1 MVFLQLSAHVVWHS
15 SSALC
20 IVGSLP
26 PAVRLGSLDLAQACM
41 PHLTLL
47 DEFRGPLA
55 VDLRPLTPWSTWCEP
70 LQPVAFVKR
79 GLLAIDPAVAERYL
93 EGFRVGDGFDG

>member
-26 PAVRLGSLDLAQACM
+26 PTVCLGSLDLAQASR

-47 DEFRGPLA
+47 DEFRGLLA
-55 VDLRPLTPWSTWCEP
+55 VDLRPLATWSTRCEP
-70 LQPVAFVKR
+70 LQPVAFVER
-79 GLLAIDPAVAERYL
+79 GLLAIDPAVAERYV
-93 EGFRVGDGFDG
+93 EGFRVGDGLDA